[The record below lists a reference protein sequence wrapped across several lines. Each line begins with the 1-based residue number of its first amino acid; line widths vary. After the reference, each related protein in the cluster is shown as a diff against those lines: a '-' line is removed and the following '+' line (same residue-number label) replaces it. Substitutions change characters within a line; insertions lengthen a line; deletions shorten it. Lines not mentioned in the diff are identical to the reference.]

1 MIWNALPCCI
11 MEIFG
16 NAINESAKS
25 RQEAFNSFWDY
36 FLLDYRLM
44 LRDMHPLEY
53 FYETV
58 CSSDSRYY
66 DAGFAKRNSDILKE
80 IISARLVLFTVEGFG
95 EEGMYLCRDFLTN
108 ETYQLNLP
116 LTEDIDTTDM
126 LFIGHLFYNDNML
139 TENMRGYKI
148 DNINALC
155 LRDTLKRAYK
165 WVSVQQQE
173 PNWQW
178 FSEYYPMVLRNML
191 FLYAAGIAHKNFN
204 NYTEHTAFAAA
215 PYSDETLVAGI
226 LKKYYAEKLFCAC
239 RCAAGNADVVRFA
252 GCWCRFGCLQ

>member
-1 MIWNALPCCI
+1 
-11 MEIFG
+11 
-16 NAINESAKS
+16 
-25 RQEAFNSFWDY
+25 
-36 FLLDYRLM
+36 M

-116 LTEDIDTTDM
+116 ITEDIDTTDM

-226 LKKYYAEKLFCAC
+226 LKNIMLKITLHLQMCGWQRRCGAIC
-239 RCAAGNADVVRFA
+239 RLRVQIWLLTVKRYGQQA
-252 GCWCRFGCLQ
+252 